1 MHIISRSRL
10 REFWEQDARSRSA
23 LDEWFKRLKKLKPA
37 NIAELR
43 QTFPH
48 ADPVGTCI
56 VFNIGGN
63 KYRLVTKID
72 FHRQTVY
79 VRHVMTHKEYD
90 KEKWKTDCS

>member
-1 MHIISRSRL
+1 MHIISRRRL
-10 REFWEQDARSRSA
+10 REFWEQDMRSRSV
-23 LDEWFKRLKKLKPA
+23 LDEWYKRLKKLKPA
-37 NIAELR
+37 NITELR

-72 FHRQTVY
+72 FKRQTVY

-90 KEKWKTDCS
+90 KEKWKSDCS